1 MKVSDWSKK
10 LSSLVGVFLVVILN
24 KKLGLGLSDETVQ
37 DLVYLAMVYLGGQ
50 AVVDAASEKKT

>member
-1 MKVSDWSKK
+1 M
-10 LSSLVGVFLVVILN
+10 FLVVILN